1 MSLFFDLASYEF
13 KKILC
18 RKRTVITIA
27 LVIIIGAVS
36 VFGTIIGNYYYTD
49 ENGNDITVSRYE
61 DEMTD
66 RRYAEE
72 LSGRVIDADLIMEAV
87 EAYRQVP
94 LSGSTHYADTT
105 AYQNTAR
112 KYSEVYRVVRRT
124 FGLNGIED
132 FQALT
137 REQAEQFDK
146 IRRENREYVIE
157 NSQISD
163 NMRAYWREC
172 LDKSPEKLTYEYS
185 GGYYRFFAIMYTTA
199 IMAGAAIAV
208 MLSGIFSDE
217 YTSGA
222 DSLILSSKHGK
233 GLVIGAKLFAA
244 FVISAVLILL
254 LTAISYAETMIVWG
268 SGGANSDITLMGNV
282 FPYPLTVGQ
291 CAVLYVLC
299 MTMACLLFAALTSA
313 LSAVL
318 KTSFST
324 IVIMSVLLIVPMFID
339 VPGEAPIWVLC
350 LENLLPTNMMAY
362 WGAMY
367 DYQYEIFG
375 TVVPPYVFLPIFAA
389 VVSCVCSVLA
399 YHRFR
404 KHQIS

>member
-1 MSLFFDLASYEF
+1 MNLFFDLAGYEF

-18 RKRTVITIA
+18 RKRSVITLA
-27 LVIIIGAVS
+27 LVILAGALS
-36 VFGTIIGNYYYTD
+36 VFGTVIGNIYYTD
-49 ENGNDITVSRYE
+49 ENGSEITVSRYE
-61 DEMTD
+61 DEMVD

-105 AYQNTAR
+105 AYQNNAR
-112 KYSEVYRVVRRT
+112 KYSEVYRIVRR
-124 FGLNGIED
+124 FMGLSDIED

-137 REQAEQFDK
+137 RGQAEQFDTV
-146 IRRENREYVIE
+146 RRENREYVIE

-172 LDKSPEKLTYEYS
+172 LDKSPEKLTCEYS
-185 GGYYRFFAIMYTTA
+185 GGYYRFVSIMYTTA
-199 IMAGAAIAV
+199 IMAGAATAI

-217 YTSGA
+217 YASGA

-233 GLVIGAKLFAA
+233 GLVVGAKLFTA
-244 FVISAVLILL
+244 FVISAALILL
-254 LTAISYAETMIVWG
+254 LAAITYAETMIVWG
-268 SGGANSDITLMGNV
+268 SGGANSDMALMGNI

-291 CAVLYVLC
+291 CAARYVVC
-299 MTMACLLFAALTSA
+299 MTMACLLFAAITSA

-318 KTSFST
+318 KAPFNT
-324 IVIMSVLLIVPMFID
+324 IIIMSVLLIVPMFIN
-339 VPGEAPIWVLC
+339 VPGEAPIWVFC
-350 LENLLPTNMMAY
+350 LNNLLPTNMMAY
-362 WGAMY
+362 WGAMF

-375 TVVPPYVFLPIFAA
+375 LVIPPYIFLPVFAA
-389 VVSCVCSVLA
+389 AVSCVCSFLA
-399 YHRFR
+399 YRGFK

>member
-1 MSLFFDLASYEF
+1 MNLFFELSGYEF

-18 RKRTVITIA
+18 RKRTVIVLT
-27 LVIIIGAVS
+27 LVILIGAVS
-36 VFGTIIGNYYYTD
+36 VFGTVIGNYYYTD
-49 ENGNDITVSRYE
+49 ENGNEIAVSRYD
-61 DEMTD
+61 DEMID
-66 RRYAEE
+66 RRNGEE

-87 EAYRQVP
+87 EAYRQVE
-94 LSGSTHYADTT
+94 LNGSVHYADTT
-105 AYQNTAR
+105 EYQNTAR
-112 KYSEVYRVVRRT
+112 KYSEIYHVVRRT
-124 FGLNGIED
+124 FGLNSIEE

-146 IRRENREYVIE
+146 IRRENMENVIG

-163 NMRAYWREC
+163 NMKAYQKKC

-185 GGYYRFFAIMYTTA
+185 GGYDRFVAIMYTTA
-199 IMAGAAIAV
+199 ITAGAAIAI

-217 YTSGA
+217 YASGA

-254 LTAISYAETMIVWG
+254 LIAITYAETMTVWG
-268 SGGANSDITLMGNV
+268 SGGANANITLMGDM

-291 CAVLYVLC
+291 SVLLYILC
-299 MTMACLLFAALTSA
+299 MTMACLLFAAITAA

-318 KTSFST
+318 KAPFNT
-324 IVIMSVLLIVPMFID
+324 IIIMSVLLIVPMFIN
-339 VPGEAPIWVLC
+339 VPDGAPVWVFC
-350 LENLLPTNMMAY
+350 LENLLPTNMMAF
-362 WGAMY
+362 WGALY
-367 DYQYEIFG
+367 EYQYELFG
-375 TVVPPYVFLPIFAA
+375 LVIPPYVFLPVFALI
-389 VVSCVCSVLA
+389 VSCICSFLA
-399 YHRFR
+399 YRGFK